1 MRKNNY
7 LARLLQIKSW
17 LLIKVY
23 KGYKIVY
30 IYRNE
35 FSKLRKEGEIKVK
48 KTIFVVLLVILIG
61 FIFSMSGENAEKS
74 YNTSGQTIRVVL
86 SIVPEF
92 EKQPEEVKVNI
103 IEELQFIV
111 RKSAHFIGYMILGIL
126 ASGLILHYENINKKY
141 PLAFLICV
149 IYAIS
154 DEIHQLFVPGRSGQ
168 VRDVLIDSAGSL
180 LGIILV
186 MAFVKILIKFNKKHK
201 I

>member
-1 MRKNNY
+1 M
-7 LARLLQIKSW
+7 
-17 LLIKVY
+17 
-23 KGYKIVY
+23 
-30 IYRNE
+30 
-35 FSKLRKEGEIKVK
+35 K
-48 KTIFVVLLVILIG
+48 KTIFAVLLVLWMG
-61 FIFSMSGENAEKS
+61 FIFSMSCENAEES
-74 YNTSGQTIRVVL
+74 SNTSGQTIKVVL
-86 SIVPEF
+86 STVPEF

-126 ASGLILHYENINKKY
+126 ASGLILQYENINKKY
-141 PLAFLICV
+141 LLAFLICV

-154 DEIHQLFVPGRSGQ
+154 DEIHQLFVPGRAGQ

>member
-1 MRKNNY
+1 M
-7 LARLLQIKSW
+7 
-17 LLIKVY
+17 
-23 KGYKIVY
+23 
-30 IYRNE
+30 
-35 FSKLRKEGEIKVK
+35 K
-48 KTIFVVLLVILIG
+48 KTIFAVLLVLWMG
-61 FIFSMSGENAEKS
+61 FIFSMSCENAEES
-74 YNTSGQTIRVVL
+74 SNTSGQTIKVVL
-86 SIVPEF
+86 STVPEF

-126 ASGLILHYENINKKY
+126 ASGLILYYGNINKKY
-141 PLAFLICV
+141 LLAFLICV

>member
-1 MRKNNY
+1 M
-7 LARLLQIKSW
+7 
-17 LLIKVY
+17 
-23 KGYKIVY
+23 
-30 IYRNE
+30 
-35 FSKLRKEGEIKVK
+35 K
-48 KTIFVVLLVILIG
+48 KTIFAVLLVFWMG
-61 FIFSMSGENAEKS
+61 FIFSMSCENAEKS
-74 YNTSGQTIRVVL
+74 SNTSGQTIRVVL
-86 SIVPEF
+86 SVVPEF

-103 IEELQFIV
+103 IEKLQFIV

-126 ASGLILHYENINKKY
+126 ASGLILQYENINKKY

-168 VRDVLIDSAGSL
+168 VRDVLIDSAGSF

>member
-1 MRKNNY
+1 M
-7 LARLLQIKSW
+7 
-17 LLIKVY
+17 
-23 KGYKIVY
+23 
-30 IYRNE
+30 
-35 FSKLRKEGEIKVK
+35 K
-48 KTIFVVLLVILIG
+48 KTIFAVLLVLWMG
-61 FIFSMSGENAEKS
+61 FIFSMSCENAEES
-74 YNTSGQTIRVVL
+74 SNTSGQTIKVVL
-86 SIVPEF
+86 STVPEF
-92 EKQPEEVKVNI
+92 EKQPEEVKKNI

-126 ASGLILHYENINKKY
+126 ASGLILYYGNINKKY
-141 PLAFLICV
+141 LLAFLICV

-154 DEIHQLFVPGRSGQ
+154 DEIHQLFVPGRAGQ

>member
-1 MRKNNY
+1 M
-7 LARLLQIKSW
+7 
-17 LLIKVY
+17 
-23 KGYKIVY
+23 
-30 IYRNE
+30 
-35 FSKLRKEGEIKVK
+35 K
-48 KTIFVVLLVILIG
+48 KTIFAVLLVLWMG
-61 FIFSMSGENAEKS
+61 FIFSMSCENAEES
-74 YNTSGQTIRVVL
+74 SNTSGQTIKVVL
-86 SIVPEF
+86 STVPEF

-103 IEELQFIV
+103 IEKLQFIV

-126 ASGLILHYENINKKY
+126 ASGLILYYGNINKKY
-141 PLAFLICV
+141 LLAFLICV

-186 MAFVKILIKFNKKHK
+186 MAFEKLLIKFNKKHK

>member
-1 MRKNNY
+1 M
-7 LARLLQIKSW
+7 
-17 LLIKVY
+17 
-23 KGYKIVY
+23 
-30 IYRNE
+30 
-35 FSKLRKEGEIKVK
+35 K
-48 KTIFVVLLVILIG
+48 KTIFAVLLVLWMG
-61 FIFSMSGENAEKS
+61 FIFSMSCENAEES
-74 YNTSGQTIRVVL
+74 SNTSGQTIKVVL
-86 SIVPEF
+86 STVPEF

-126 ASGLILHYENINKKY
+126 ASGLILQYENINKKY

-154 DEIHQLFVPGRSGQ
+154 DEIHQLFVPGRAGQ

-180 LGIILV
+180 LGIIIV
-186 MAFVKILIKFNKKHK
+186 MAFVKILIKLNKKHK